1 MAKDKHLSRTAKRLI
16 TVETL
21 FKILFI
27 FLIILISFISKN
39 IYETKTQEYKN
50 ERFTYVNDN
59 ILQRFD
65 VLLKEKMNT
74 SLLVA
79 SSLSKNINIKKAL
92 ALNNANALDMDLLL
106 DEMRTNREYVN
117 IQAEVIDAD
126 GVSFKRSW
134 THLSGDDLVKDDPQM
149 AHLIKYPRVV
159 TDIVANKYGLTI
171 SNKIPIYFKDRF
183 LGLFG
188 VNIHF
193 DTLVDIFAKEG
204 FRSVILLNKL
214 DSKNIFQELSFS
226 KKFIGD
232 CYIVNS
238 NAEKYLLKIIK
249 NNLDEFCNDKWE
261 TPFKVNEST
270 DHLISR
276 YTIKNEAGNE
286 IAQVMIFKSIDE
298 IDFQDLGF
306 FQTTHIAG
314 TVFLILLVA
323 FFVNYFS
330 ILSRIKK
337 LLLENE
343 ELIKVNAELK
353 TKTDELDFNDK
364 KLDNLFNMQPNLMFM
379 HNGKEVTKA
388 NQRFMGFFNRFGT
401 FEGFKKKHKCVSELF
416 EKYEAPNYI
425 WDQYIQGEFWI
436 DYMLNN
442 PRRLYKTVMSI
453 NGDPHH
459 FIIKFNEMNYSKH
472 VTERIII
479 VALVDMTQDL
489 VNYKTLEESSKI
501 LKDININEKLEL
513 KEEKENTDIS
523 YELKSQIE
531 QSIKELSG
539 KDVVQTDIVKV
550 EAAKIPQKDNII
562 VKGDLKFSDVESA
575 WQVFVPAGTSSR
587 LLNMMSGNE
596 RAPISLSVSKDEID
610 TAREF
615 VLYFT
620 TSFCDLIN
628 SKDFHDLKDGK
639 YSESTSY
646 EIMHKELKS
655 LEDLYRV
662 SVKLKNSS
670 TLLFYIKFDKD
681 IIPFFK
687 QIINNEPLRAFEQKT
702 QSPEKDQIKKVQ
714 PVEED
719 VTENSKENNP
729 AKPEKNKP
737 KLKVKSASSNNNK
750 VDAYS
755 LIQNGLT
762 SIIKEITS
770 KGATSGKIK
779 PVKELGNDIVYM
791 DNKFKIGNGNKSID
805 WSLAVPEKTL
815 LKFGDDP
822 KSVAQKIKNLLAPRV
837 ESLTGKKASLVCGEI
852 NTTKSGS
859 KFKDYKV
866 FDLNIVYEKENLAI
880 YIALKEK

>member
-16 TVETL
+16 NIETL
-21 FKILFI
+21 FKVLFI
-27 FLIILISFISKN
+27 FLIILIGFISKN

-50 ERFTYVNDN
+50 DVFENVNED

-65 VLLKEKMNT
+65 VLLKEKLNT
-74 SLLVA
+74 SLLIS

-92 ALNNANALDMDLLL
+92 VLNNSNALDMDQLL
-106 DEMRTNREYVN
+106 DEMRTNREYAN
-117 IQAEVIDAD
+117 IQAEVIDAE

-159 TDIVANKYGLTI
+159 TDIVATKYGMTI
-171 SNKIPIYFKDRF
+171 SNKIPIYFKERF

-188 VNIHF
+188 VNIHL
-193 DTLVDIFAKEG
+193 DSLVDTFAKEG
-204 FRSVILLNKL
+204 FRTVIILNKL
-214 DSKNIFQELSFS
+214 DSKNIFQELSYS
-226 KKFIGD
+226 KKFVGD
-232 CYIVNS
+232 CYVVNN
-238 NAEKYLLKIIK
+238 NAENYLLKIIK
-249 NNLDEFCNDKWE
+249 NNFEEFCNTKWE
-261 TPFKVNEST
+261 GSFKVNGQT

-276 YTIKNEAGNE
+276 YTIKNEAGKE
-286 IAQVMIFKSIDE
+286 IAHAMIFKSMDE
-298 IDFQDLGF
+298 IDFQDLSF
-306 FQTTHIAG
+306 FQNSHIVG
-314 TVFLILLVA
+314 TVLLVLLAA
-323 FFVNYFS
+323 FFLNYFS
-330 ILSRIKK
+330 VLSRIKK

-343 ELIKVNAELK
+343 ELININAELK

-425 WDQYIQGEFWI
+425 WEQYIQGEFWI

-523 YELKSQIE
+523 YELKSRIE
-531 QSIKELSG
+531 SSVKELTS
-539 KDVVQTDIVKV
+539 KDIVETDIKKV
-550 EAAKIPQKDNII
+550 ESSKVPLKDNII
-562 VKGDLKFSDVESA
+562 VQGEIKFSDVESL
-575 WQVFVPAGTSSR
+575 WRVFVPASTSSK
-587 LLNMMSGNE
+587 LLNIMSGDENG
-596 RAPISLSVSKDEID
+596 SVNFHATKEEID

-615 VLYFT
+615 VSYFST
-620 TSFCDLIN
+620 GFCELIN
-628 SKDFHDLKDGK
+628 SKKFHDLKNAK
-639 YSESTSY
+639 YSESTTHELTS
-646 EIMHKELKS
+646 KELK
-655 LEDLYRV
+655 EAGDLYQV
-662 SVKLKNSS
+662 SVKLKNSNK
-670 TLLFYIKFDKD
+670 LVFYINFEKD

-687 QIINNEPLRAFEQKT
+687 QIINNEPIKAFASAVQDEKKEESKESGSLIKNIENKT
-702 QSPEKDQIKKVQ
+702 EPANSEKKVQ
-714 PVEED
+714 
-719 VTENSKENNP
+719 
-729 AKPEKNKP
+729 KNKP
-737 KLKVKSASSNNNK
+737 KIRLKSTPSNK
-750 VDAYS
+750 IDAYS
-755 LIQNGLT
+755 LIQN
-762 SIIKEITS
+762 SISSVLKEISS
-770 KGATSGKIK
+770 KDTVCGKIRK
-779 PVKELGNDIVYM
+779 AEVPKEDFLYM
-791 DNKFKIGNGNKSID
+791 ENKFKIANRDKMID
-805 WSLAVPEKTL
+805 WTLVIPDKTL
-815 LKFGDDP
+815 LKID
-822 KSVAQKIKNLLAPRV
+822 SNARSAAQKIQSSLALKV
-837 ESLTGKKASLVCGEI
+837 EELTAAKASVISGDI
-852 NTTKSGS
+852 TPSGKSSGFEDH
-859 KFKDYKV
+859 KIY
-866 FDLNIVYEKENLAI
+866 DLNVICGKEDLPI